1 MFMFKKIAMLVCAV
15 GVILLAA
22 CDKTDNSNCQDK
34 ICDESFAT
42 LVVKFVDKNGEGVA
56 VDNYSA
62 VNQRT
67 GDTLSVA
74 TSDINSETGIYIVA
88 SDRHISK
95 LSESG
100 DSVKVTGTYTKSA
113 QTKSAIIKVKGGNC
127 ACHISKIDGPE
138 QIKFD

>member
-1 MFMFKKIAMLVCAV
+1 MFKKIGMLVC
-15 GVILLAA
+15 GVCIILLTA
-22 CDKTDNSNCQDK
+22 CDKADNSNCEDK

-42 LVVKFVDKNGEGVA
+42 LVVKFVDKNGAGVA

-74 TSDINSETGIYIVA
+74 TSDANFETGIYIVA
-88 SDRHISK
+88 NDLHIKK

-100 DSVKVTGTYTKSA
+100 DNIKVSGTYTREA

-138 QIKFD
+138 QIRFD

>member
-1 MFMFKKIAMLVCAV
+1 MFKKIGMLTG
-15 GVILLAA
+15 GVLVVLLAA
-22 CDKTDNSNCQDK
+22 CDKTDNSNCGGK
-34 ICDESFAT
+34 ICDQRLAT
-42 LVVKFVDKNGEGVA
+42 LVVKFVDKNGVGVA

-67 GDTLSVA
+67 GDTLGVA
-74 TSDINSETGIYIVA
+74 RKNVNFEAGIYTVA
-88 SDRHISK
+88 NDMHIMK

-100 DSVKVTGTYTKSA
+100 DDIKVTGTYTKEA

-127 ACHISKIDGPE
+127 ACHISKVDGPE

>member
-1 MFMFKKIAMLVCAV
+1 MLVC
-15 GVILLAA
+15 GVLVLLLTA
-22 CDKTDNSNCQDK
+22 CDKTDNSNCENR

-42 LVVKFVDKNGEGVA
+42 LVVKFVDKNGVGVA
-56 VDNYSA
+56 VNNYSA
-62 VNQRT
+62 VNQRR

-74 TSDINSETGIYIVA
+74 TSDVNFETGIYVVVN
-88 SDRHISK
+88 DLHIRK

-100 DSVKVTGTYTKSA
+100 DDIKVSGTYTKGS

-127 ACHISKIDGPE
+127 ACHISKVDGPE

>member
-1 MFMFKKIAMLVCAV
+1 MFKKIGMLVC
-15 GVILLAA
+15 GVCIILLAA
-22 CDKTDNSNCQDK
+22 CDKTDNSNCEDK

-42 LVVKFVDKNGEGVA
+42 LVVKFVDKNGAGVA

-74 TSDINSETGIYIVA
+74 TSDVNFETGIYIVA
-88 SDRHISK
+88 NDLHIKK

-100 DSVKVTGTYTKSA
+100 DNIKVSGTYTREG

>member
-1 MFMFKKIAMLVCAV
+1 M
-15 GVILLAA
+15 LLAA
-22 CDKTDNSNCQDK
+22 CDKTTNSNCEDK
-34 ICDESFAT
+34 ICDLSFAT
-42 LVVKFVDKNGEGVA
+42 LVVKFVDKNGVGVA

-67 GDTLSVA
+67 GDTLSVR
-74 TSDINSETGIYIVA
+74 TSDVNFETGIYIVA
-88 SDRHISK
+88 SDLHTRK

-100 DSVKVTGTYTKSA
+100 DNIKVTGTYTKGV